1 MQQVSTDKKN
11 KKHKKSIVN
20 VKTECE
26 SEVQKKN
33 ENNFPRMV
41 VIFYKIAS
49 VQRSVFLSALEP
61 QVTTCRIF
69 SFEKLDL

>member
-1 MQQVSTDKKN
+1 MQQASTDKN
-11 KKHKKSIVN
+11 KIHCQKKK

-26 SEVQKKN
+26 SEEQKNN